1 MTRRYADG
9 NLTLMEVVAVVFGY
23 LLGSI
28 PFALLLTRPHGIALR
43 TVGSGNPGA
52 ANVLRAAGVGP
63 AVAVMLLDA
72 AKGAVAV
79 MAARLV
85 SGDAAL
91 VTSAGMAAIVGHI
104 YPVWCGFRGGKGV
117 AVSAG
122 VFALLAPLAT
132 AIAVLV
138 FAGTI
143 AATRFISAGSIAGAL
158 ALPVAAAAG
167 HAPNPVEAGAL
178 LAAALVIVRHRDN
191 VSRLM
196 AGTERRIGLRL

>member
-1 MTRRYADG
+1 
-9 NLTLMEVVAVVFGY
+9 MEIIAIVFGY

-28 PFALLLTRPHGIALR
+28 AFALLLARWRGIELR
-43 TVGSGNPGA
+43 KVGSGNPGA
-52 ANVLRAAGVGP
+52 ANALRAAGVGV
-63 AVAVMLLDA
+63 AIAVMLLDA

-79 MAARLV
+79 AAARLISDDV
-85 SGDAAL
+85 AVA
-91 VTSAGMAAIVGHI
+91 TSAGVAAIVGHV
-104 YPVWCGFRGGKGV
+104 YPVWGGFRGGKGV

-122 VFALLAPLAT
+122 VFAVLAPAAT

-138 FAGTI
+138 FVGTI

-158 ALPVAAAAG
+158 ALPVGAAVS
-167 HAPNPVEAGAL
+167 HVPIPVEAGTL
-178 LAAALVIVRHRDN
+178 LAAAIVIVRHRDN

>member
-1 MTRRYADG
+1 
-9 NLTLMEVVAVVFGY
+9 MEIVAVVFGY

-28 PFALLLTRPHGIALR
+28 PFALLLTRRRGIELR
-43 TVGSGNPGA
+43 NVGSRNPGA

-72 AKGAVAV
+72 AKGMVAV
-79 MAARLV
+79 TVARLISDDV
-85 SGDAAL
+85 AV
-91 VTSAGMAAIVGHI
+91 VTSAGVAAIVGHI
-104 YPVWCGFRGGKGV
+104 YPVWCRFRGGKGV
-117 AVSAG
+117 AASVG
-122 VFALLAPLAT
+122 VFAVLAPLAT

-138 FAGTI
+138 FVGTI

-158 ALPVAAAAG
+158 ALPVAAAVG
-167 HAPNPVEAGAL
+167 NVSNSVEAGTL
-178 LAAALVIVRHRDN
+178 VAAAIVIVRHRDN

>member
-1 MTRRYADG
+1 MTSI
-9 NLTLMEVVAVVFGY
+9 TIVIGY

-28 PFALLLTRPHGIALR
+28 PFALLLTRRQGIELR
-43 TVGSGNPGA
+43 NVGSRNPGA
-52 ANVLRAAGVGP
+52 ANVLRSAGIGP

-72 AKGAVAV
+72 GKGTAAVA
-79 MAARLV
+79 AARLMSDDV
-85 SGDAAL
+85 VV
-91 VTSAGMAAIVGHI
+91 VTSAGLAAIVGHI

-117 AVSAG
+117 AASAG

-138 FAGTI
+138 FVGTI

-158 ALPVAAAAG
+158 ALPVAAAVG
-167 HAPNPVEAGAL
+167 NQPNPVVAGAL
-178 LAAALVIVRHRDN
+178 LAAAIVLVRHRDN
-191 VSRLM
+191 VSRLV